1 MERQTLSKTV
11 LERVPLYLHYLK
23 GDRLNGASTISS
35 ATIAKGV
42 KLGEVQVRKD
52 LALISGAGKPKIG
65 YRKDELIEHLTAVIN
80 SEGVVNVIII
90 GAGKIGR
97 ALLGYD
103 GFLEYGMNI
112 VAAFDNDPSQTG
124 LPADK
129 TVRHISE
136 LPYVCKD
143 REVKIGIIAVPEDQ
157 AQIACNILVKNGIK
171 AIWNFAPVNPE
182 VPDGVIIKNENL
194 AAALAV
200 LSAKLKQ

>member
-1 MERQTLSKTV
+1 
-11 LERVPLYLHYLK
+11 
-23 GDRLNGASTISS
+23 
-35 ATIAKGV
+35 
-42 KLGEVQVRKD
+42 
-52 LALISGAGKPKIG
+52 
-65 YRKDELIEHLTAVIN
+65 
-80 SEGVVNVIII
+80 
-90 GAGKIGR
+90 
-97 ALLGYD
+97 
-103 GFLEYGMNI
+103 MNI
-112 VAAFDNDPSQTG
+112 VAAFDSDSSKISPA
-124 LPADK
+124 ADK
-129 TVRHISE
+129 PVRHIAE